1 MFFCIYE
8 LSKQFC
14 RFFVRFMYI
23 QYLLSDMQVLQIVLQ
38 VIKVLQIINSQN
50 INSPSGAI
58 CRVFDNFFLR
68 LIRIIKFSRIIT
80 LYLFMF
86 LRTSIC
92 AIISLELLAVMNIN
106 LNGSTAGSFPIA
118 SKISSIKSSEN
129 SPYALAIVPS
139 SRNTQ

>member
-8 LSKQFC
+8 LSNQFC
-14 RFFVRFMYI
+14 RFIVRFMYI

-68 LIRIIKFSRIIT
+68 LIRIMKFSRIIT

-86 LRTSIC
+86 LRTNIC
-92 AIISLELLAVMNIN
+92 AIISLELLTVMNIN
-106 LNGSTAGSFPIA
+106 LNGSTAGLFPIA

-129 SPYALAIVPS
+129 SPYVLAIVPS

>member
-8 LSKQFC
+8 LSNQFC
-14 RFFVRFMYI
+14 RFIVRFMYI

-68 LIRIIKFSRIIT
+68 LIRIMKFSRIIT

-92 AIISLELLAVMNIN
+92 AIISLELLTVMNIN